1 MFLARRHQLTELAA
15 KNRLPAIYAIKEHA
29 EAGGLMAHAASRP
42 EIFRRAAAFVDKNS
56 DKNSER
62 RQPCR
67 TPSGTAD
74 EIRTD
79 HKYQYRQGPRPGH
92 PADAARPRR
101 RGDRMKGAPR

>member
-1 MFLARRHQLTELAA
+1 MFLARRNQLAELAA

-74 EIRTD
+74 ENISTAKTLRLSVPPTLLA
-79 HKYQYRQGPRPGH
+79 R
-92 PADAARPRR
+92 ADEVIE
-101 RGDRMKGAPR
+101 

>member
-1 MFLARRHQLTELAA
+1 MFLARRNQLTELAA

-42 EIFRRAAAFVDKNS
+42 EIFRRAEAFVDKILKGAN
-56 DKNSER
+56 
-62 RQPCR
+62 PAR

-79 HKYQYRQGPRPGH
+79 HKYQYRQDTS
-92 PADAARPRR
+92 A
-101 RGDRMKGAPR
+101 